1 VSPYYTRRPPPR
13 AAADRIA
20 DIGSD
25 RSRRRRGG
33 AGRGPTRRVRAM
45 MSDEELPSD
54 ETLLRYYGSS
64 TLLLCVAAVVLR
76 LAAAITTGRGTAT
89 SLRSS
94 HPAAQGGPHLQL
106 PKALR
111 KLYDA
116 AGVEPYEAGG
126 GAGRGLRCSVG
137 WRAGGLRGGRTL
149 WEELPYAAVLS
160 SALWGSHCHAC
171 FGMLPSVAA
180 GGAQRQHLTCRG
192 GCRWVRYCSTVCRD
206 RDAAHSRECHWLQQ
220 QRGRVGEEN
229 AMLEVTLLLNRAA
242 RRQHMAVQ
250 DGPRRGGAAA
260 GSGGEFAE
268 QGMRHLHSG
277 CLGGTLRREILGHL
291 AWMQGLLGVAAPANH
306 DSWVRFF
313 GRYVAN
319 GFAMHTGVQWGTGTP
334 RRDGPSALG
343 VSRRAFPS

>member
-1 VSPYYTRRPPPR
+1 MVHGGGR
-13 AAADRIA
+13 
-20 DIGSD
+20 
-25 RSRRRRGG
+25 RRRRG
-33 AGRGPTRRVRAM
+33 AGM

-64 TLLLCVAAVVLR
+64 TLLLCVAAVVVR
-76 LAAAITTGRGTAT
+76 LAAVITTGRGTAT
-89 SLRSS
+89 SPRSS
-94 HPAAQGGPHLQL
+94 HPAAQGRRPHRQL

-126 GAGRGLRCSVG
+126 GAGRGLRCRVG
-137 WRAGGLRGGRTL
+137 GCAGGLRGGRTL

-171 FGMLPSVAA
+171 FGVLPSVAA

-229 AMLEVTLLLNRAA
+229 AVLEVTLLLNRAA

-250 DGPRRGGAAA
+250 DGPRWRVAAEATGQGGAAA

-268 QGMRHLHSG
+268 QGMRHLHSESI
-277 CLGGTLRREILGHL
+277 GGTLRREILGHL

-306 DSWVRFF
+306 DNWVRFF
-313 GRYVAN
+313 GQYVAN

-343 VSRRAFPS
+343 ASRAFPSWNRFHID